1 MKINGFEDLIVWQK
15 SQDLAVIIYSS
26 FENIKDFGFVNQI
39 TRASVSISNN
49 IAEGY
54 DRNSTKEYS
63 RFLKIALGS
72 NSEVRSMLYLSKRLK
87 LISDENFQTTL
98 NLTIEISKMIRAI
111 IKKLD
116 S

>member
-15 SQDLAVIIYSS
+15 SQDLAIMIYNN
-26 FENIKDFGFVNQI
+26 FEGNKDFGFTNQI

-72 NSEVRSMLYLSKRLK
+72 NSEVRSMLYLSKRLNF
-87 LISDENFQTTL
+87 ISEENFTNSLSLTT
-98 NLTIEISKMIRAI
+98 EISKMIRAI